1 MKRLFVVLAMLLLLV
16 GCSETET
23 AESAVEPETAEPE
36 IEVLIDGEFVKASFV
51 RLYDEPS
58 ISGVCYLQLL
68 VENKSDQ
75 PITVHLDDAYVND
88 AAVMIGSGVPMDIEP
103 GKKSQTPFIVFNHE
117 TADIDTLEFKVC
129 VWDESLNTIEE
140 TEMLRITNE

>member
-1 MKRLFVVLAMLLLLV
+1 MKKLFVVLAMMLLLV
-16 GCSETET
+16 GCSETEAG
-23 AESAVEPETAEPE
+23 AEPEAVEPEPE
-36 IEVLIDGEFVKASFV
+36 IEVLVDGEFIKASFV
-51 RLYDEPS
+51 KLYDEPT
-58 ISGVCYLQLL
+58 ISGACYLQLL

-88 AAVMIGSGVPMDIEP
+88 VSVMIGSGVPMDIEP

-117 TADIDTLEFKVC
+117 TADIDTLDFKIC